1 MPMVKVYILRLFK
14 TIKLNDIKIF
24 KVNFFTKDFNILN
37 TKNPPKLR
45 QVSFERAHF
54 CDQEQVKFC
63 QIEWGLFEKNAFKG
77 SVMLKIKGIQHFLPP
92 PPPGKPKI
100 LSKLFKLGP
109 PKSLQIKL
117 YQKFYPPFPR
127 DAPEG

>member
-1 MPMVKVYILRLFK
+1 MPIVKYYILRPFK
-14 TIKLNDIKIF
+14 AIKFNDIKIF
-24 KVNFFTKDFNILN
+24 KVTFLAKDFNILN
-37 TKNPPKLR
+37 AKNVPKLR
-45 QVSFERAHF
+45 HVSFERANF
-54 CDQEQVKFC
+54 CDQDKVKFC
-63 QIEWGLFEKNAFKG
+63 QIEWGLFKKNAFKG

-100 LSKLFKLGP
+100 LSKLFELGP